1 MIPVVLAPAV
11 EALAC
16 FVVTAVVRELSRQ
29 QRDHDKT

>member
-1 MIPVVLAPAV
+1 MIPVVLAPAI

-29 QRDHDKT
+29 QHGHDK

>member
-1 MIPVVLAPAV
+1 MIPVALAPAI

-29 QRDHDKT
+29 QRGHDK